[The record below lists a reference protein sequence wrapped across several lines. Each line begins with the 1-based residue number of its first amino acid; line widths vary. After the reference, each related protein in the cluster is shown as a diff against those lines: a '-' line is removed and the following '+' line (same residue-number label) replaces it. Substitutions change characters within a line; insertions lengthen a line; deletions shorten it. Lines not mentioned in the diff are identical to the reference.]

1 MSVSDSAAFASLA
14 STASNYLVRHI
25 MSIICDVWSA
35 LPRQPCPPAP
45 PPLTAVAHW
54 SIRNL
59 FEVWKR
65 SANSWNWNWSWCS
78 GCGWGWGCRD
88 ENAEADEDDEPKRVV
103 SSLCSFFGCSLLRKC
118 LPTFGF
124 IINFKKLL
132 MAATRCPK
140 MAECPPPLHFPWQRL
155 IRRFV
160 CVWPELSLSSPHLPF
175 HCPCSAG
182 WSLKLLIGLPTCTTH
197 SGLKWIR
204 LRNPLQRAL
213 WGGELIM
220 LYPSADRSKYV
231 LCAPLPNPFL
241 HSPLQGQKGLID
253 SFNLMFALL
262 PKSKGRNTNSFWWTT
277 KNTLL
282 HKSLAALTKIIM
294 ILKFC
299 I

>member
-88 ENAEADEDDEPKRVV
+88 ENEEADEDDEPKRVV

-140 MAECPPPLHFPWQRL
+140 MAECNPPPPPFTSLGNDWYADL
-155 IRRFV
+155 CV
-160 CVWPELSLSSPHLPF
+160 CDQNCLSAHTPPLPLSLLSWLILETANWLANVHD
-175 HCPCSAG
+175 
-182 WSLKLLIGLPTCTTH
+182 SLW
-197 SGLKWIR
+197 LKWIR
-204 LRNPLQRAL
+204 LRNPLRRAF

-231 LCAPLPNPFL
+231 LCSPCPTPFCTRL
-241 HSPLQGQKGLID
+241 YKAKKGWLIRSIWCLLCCPKAKAEILIRFDKQQKIHCY
-253 SFNLMFALL
+253 
-262 PKSKGRNTNSFWWTT
+262 T
-277 KNTLL
+277 KV
-282 HKSLAALTKIIM
+282 
-294 ILKFC
+294 
-299 I
+299 

>member
-14 STASNYLVRHI
+14 STASNYLVWHI

-88 ENAEADEDDEPKRVV
+88 EDDEPKRVV
-103 SSLCSFFGCSLLRKC
+103 SSLCSFFGCALLRKC

-140 MAECPPPLHFPWQRL
+140 MAPPPHSLTMATTDTQICVCVTRTVCLLTPPPLP
-155 IRRFV
+155 
-160 CVWPELSLSSPHLPF
+160 LSLLSWLILETANWLANVHDSLWFEVDPFAKSPSKSLLRWRINNALSVSGSF
-175 HCPCSAG
+175 KVCS
-182 WSLKLLIGLPTCTTH
+182 
-197 SGLKWIR
+197 
-204 LRNPLQRAL
+204 LRPPAQPL
-213 WGGELIM
+213 
-220 LYPSADRSKYV
+220 
-231 LCAPLPNPFL
+231 
-241 HSPLQGQKGLID
+241 
-253 SFNLMFALL
+253 FALASTR
-262 PKSKGRNTNSFWWTT
+262 PKRVDWFVQFDVCF
-277 KNTLL
+277 
-282 HKSLAALTKIIM
+282 AAQKQRQ
-294 ILKFC
+294 KY
-299 I
+299 